1 MFAVGA
7 CRLRNTLP
15 ENDTDRINIDVF
27 TNLFIRL
34 ISDNFINM
42 FYTVSIC
49 LLAFLC
55 FVSVFCSF
63 VVETQSVLN
72 I

>member
-34 ISDNFINM
+34 VIILLTCFTLYPFACWR
-42 FYTVSIC
+42 FY
-49 LLAFLC
+49 
-55 FVSVFCSF
+55 
-63 VVETQSVLN
+63 VLFQYFTHL
-72 I
+72 